1 MSMLE
6 MNQQMNGN
14 RRPIEVQ
21 NEEQFY
27 FNTDLKSDHI
37 YNEGHLTSHIQ
48 EVEIID
54 ENRIQ

>member
-1 MSMLE
+1 MSMVQ

-14 RRPIEVQ
+14 RRPIEV

-37 YNEGHLTSHIQ
+37 YNEGLLTSHIQ
-48 EVEIID
+48 EVEMVD
-54 ENRIQ
+54 ENRVQ